1 LSWYCCKILTE
12 EVLMSKCAIR
22 AHTVIG
28 LIVALCL
35 AGGCARPDAEQA
47 SGPNPLL
54 AESWDTPF
62 GVPPLDR
69 IRDEHYMPAF
79 NEGMQRQKVEIEA
92 ITENA
97 DSPTF
102 DNTVVELERSGALLD
117 RVSAAFYSRN
127 AAHTNE
133 ALQEVAREA
142 APLLAAHSDDILMN
156 RALFDRVH
164 AVYEQRDD
172 LDLDPQQTYLL
183 TETHKRFVRSGVNL
197 PEETQARIRE
207 INAEL
212 SELSTRF
219 NDNLLAETNA
229 FELLIEDPDELTA
242 LPASLVAAAADE
254 AQRRGHE
261 NKWVFTLQR
270 PSVNPFLQYSPSREL
285 RQKIFDGYAARG
297 DNGNEHDNNAVLA
310 RIAELRAERASLMG
324 YESHAHY
331 VLENRMAEKP
341 ERVLSLLNRV
351 WEPAI
356 RVAQKESADLEAMM
370 HAEGIDGALHG
381 ADWRFYTEKIRRER
395 YDLDDEAL
403 RPYFELNA
411 VREGAFDVATK
422 LFGIT
427 FEQRTDLPT
436 WHPDQQVFEVKEA
449 DGSHLGILYM
459 DFFMRES
466 KRGGAW
472 ENTLRQQS
480 NLDGR
485 VRPVVTNNFNFPPP
499 TDVGP
504 SLLSFSEASTLFHEF
519 GHALHDL
526 LSDVT
531 YESLSGTNVR
541 WDFVEFPSQIMEN
554 WMSEPE
560 VLRGYARHYETG
572 EPIPDEMIEKL
583 KASSK
588 FNQGFKTV
596 EYTAACFLDMDWHQL
611 QHPGAT
617 IEDVSAFESKAM
629 EELGLIEQIIPRYR
643 STYFRHI
650 FSGGYSAGYYS
661 YLWAEVLDADAFEA
675 FKENSLF
682 DQATAAKLRQLLSR
696 GGSRPGMELYRE
708 FRGRD
713 PEIAPLLTRRGLD
726 GA

>member
-1 LSWYCCKILTE
+1 
-12 EVLMSKCAIR
+12 MSQCAIR
-22 AHTVIG
+22 PRAVAG

-35 AGGCARPDAEQA
+35 AGGCGSRDAGQPA
-47 SGPNPLL
+47 GANPLL
-54 AESWDTPF
+54 AEQWDTPF

-69 IRDEHYMPAF
+69 IQDEHYMPAF
-79 NEGMQRQKVEIEA
+79 EEGMDRHRIEIEA
-92 ITENA
+92 ITENPDPA
-97 DSPTF
+97 TF
-102 DNTVVELERSGALLD
+102 DNTIVSLERSGALLS
-117 RVSAAFYSRN
+117 RVSQAFYPRN
-127 AAHTNE
+127 SAHTNE
-133 ALQEVAREA
+133 ALQETAREI
-142 APLLAAHSDDILMN
+142 APRLAAHSDDILMN

-164 AVYEQRDD
+164 AVFEQRDD
-172 LDLDPQQTYLL
+172 LDLDSEQLRLL
-183 TETHKRFVRSGVNL
+183 TESHKRFVRSGVNL

-229 FELLIEDPDELTA
+229 FELVIDNPDELDA
-242 LPASLVAAAADE
+242 LPENLVAAASAE
-254 AQRRGHE
+254 AERRGLE
-261 NKWVFTLQR
+261 GEYVFTLQR
-270 PSVNPFLQYSPSREL
+270 PSINPFLQYSSSREL
-285 RQKIFDGYAARG
+285 RREIFDGYAARG
-297 DNGNEHDNNAVLA
+297 DNDNDHDNKSVLA
-310 RIAELRAERASLMG
+310 RTAELRAERARLMG

-331 VLENRMAEKP
+331 VLEDRMAQKP
-341 ERVLSLLNRV
+341 ERVMSLLNRV

-356 RVAQKESADLEAMM
+356 RVAKQESADLEAMM
-370 HAEGIDGALHG
+370 HEDGIDGALHG
-381 ADWRFYTEKIRRER
+381 ADWRFYTERIRKQR

-403 RPYFELNA
+403 RPYFELDA
-411 VREGAFDVATK
+411 VRDGAFDVATR

-427 FEQRTDLPT
+427 FERRNDLPT

-449 DGSHLGILYM
+449 DGSHVGILYM
-459 DFFMRES
+459 DFFTRES

-472 ENTLRQQS
+472 EATLRQQS
-480 NLDGR
+480 NVDGR

-531 YESLSGTNVR
+531 YQSLSGTNVR
-541 WDFVEFPSQIMEN
+541 WDYVEFPSQMLEN

-560 VLRGYARHYETG
+560 VLRSFARHYETG

-583 KASSK
+583 NASSK

-596 EYTAACFLDMDWHQL
+596 EYLAASFLDMNWHSL
-611 QHPGAT
+611 QHGGAA
-617 IEDVSAFESKAM
+617 IDDVDAFENQAM
-629 EELGLIEQIIPRYR
+629 QELGLIDQIIPRYR

-650 FSGGYSAGYYS
+650 FSGGYASGYYG
-661 YLWAEVLDADAFEA
+661 YLWSEVLDADAFEA
-675 FKENSLF
+675 FKETSLF
-682 DQATAAKLRQLLSR
+682 DQETATEFRRLLSY

-713 PEIAPLLTRRGLD
+713 PEIGPLLARRGLA
-726 GA
+726 GE